1 MLFLETGHALGLVS
15 EDGVELLVHVGI
27 DTVNL
32 KGKHFTSK
40 EKIWRYNEK
49 RGYLTRI

>member
-1 MLFLETGHALGLVS
+1 MLFFETGHALGLVS

-32 KGKHFTSK
+32 KGKYFTPK
-40 EKIWRYNEK
+40 EKIWRYNAK
-49 RGYLTRI
+49 KGISY